1 MIWKLTTERSER
13 VRPYFAKLRGNV
25 NQPADCSV
33 LKSSNLIIY
42 RQVLPALCVV
52 PQRTAVNNRIETAL
66 KINCEAKT
74 VWNKSTN
81 TDTV

>member
-1 MIWKLTTERSER
+1 MTER
-13 VRPYFAKLRGNV
+13 VRPYFAKLIGNV
-25 NQPADCSV
+25 NQPDCSV
-33 LKSSNLIIY
+33 LKSSNLII

-52 PQRTAVNNRIETAL
+52 PQRTAVNNRSETAVE
-66 KINCEAKT
+66 INCEAKS